1 MPYLLIDPQETLD
14 YTFVWSSFLDDTGSP
29 SDTIGSSSWAISPQE
44 AGSPSEPVLDSQS
57 NTITTA
63 TVFVS
68 NCAAGG
74 IYQLTNAVVTAQGR
88 TAERSITLRC
98 EQR

>member
-14 YTFVWSSFLDDTGSP
+14 YTFDWSSFLDDTGSP

-44 AGSPSEPVLDSQS
+44 AGSPSEPVLASES
-57 NTITTA
+57 NTTITA